1 MSAVLSQIFR
11 FLRLVL
17 SARLHYIERVDRPL
31 IWRKKLPNKA
41 MSEADCIFDEL
52 TNTLSRWGLEEIP
65 FTESASCLGLSK
77 LREVFTGRTQ
87 ELREVLTLFQG
98 RERKR
103 ILVYG
108 WAGIGKTAFIL
119 EVLSVLQRKAKD
131 TLATYIS
138 LPPKTDLATAALIA
152 LARGMEDDEWAQH
165 QLNLMGLRPKKWPV
179 QRTGKGKA
187 DILSIGIEAEE
198 TTVPVTPPRFPALSF
213 EDLLE
218 RALKKYSRVVIA
230 IDDLDKQDPAR
241 VRELLRNDQGL
252 LKSGAWFMLT
262 GHPSGL
268 TRDILTSELG
278 LFDLAIEL
286 KQLDQDTTYRMLVN
300 YLNSARP
307 KKATRD
313 FDDPAAVQ
321 PFTPETA
328 RVLCERSDGVP
339 RWLNRLGNYVLLK
352 AASIHADLVTD
363 DVLQQGLEYAAHQLR
378 GQSGLT
384 AEDYYVL
391 DLVLE
396 KRILSDETVTLTDLE
411 RLKAKEFSEIL
422 PILEK
427 LVQYDLLRRL
437 PSERAAEYEPTPLLI
452 GKTEQKED
460 KAD

>member
-1 MSAVLSQIFR
+1 
-11 FLRLVL
+11 
-17 SARLHYIERVDRPL
+17 
-31 IWRKKLPNKA
+31 
-41 MSEADCIFDEL
+41 MSEADRIFDEL
-52 TNTLSRWGLEEIP
+52 TTTLSRWGLREIP
-65 FTESASCLGLSK
+65 FSESASF
-77 LREVFTGRTQ
+77 LRQSQLRDVFTGRTQ

-108 WAGIGKTAFIL
+108 WVGIGKTAFIL

-138 LPPKTDLATAALIA
+138 LPPETDLATAALIA
-152 LARGMEDDEWAQH
+152 LARQMEDDEWAQH
-165 QLNLMGLRPKKWPV
+165 QLNLMGLRPKKRPV
-179 QRTGKGKA
+179 QKTGKGKA
-187 DILSIGIEAEE
+187 GIPSIGVEAEE
-198 TTVPVTPPRFPALSF
+198 TTVPVAAPQFPALSF

-241 VRELLRNDQGL
+241 VRELLRNAQGM
-252 LKSGAWFMLT
+252 LKGGAWFMLT

-268 TRDILTSELG
+268 TRDILTRDLG

-286 KQLDQDTTYRMLVN
+286 KPLDQPTTYRMLVN

-307 KKATRD
+307 KNARHD
-313 FDDPAAVQ
+313 PDDPRAVH

-328 RVLCERSDGVP
+328 RALCERSNGVP
-339 RWLNRLGNYVLLK
+339 RWLNRLGSYVLLK
-352 AASIHADLVTD
+352 AATIHADLITP
-363 DVLQQGLEYAAHQLR
+363 DVLQQGLEYADQQLR
-378 GQSGLT
+378 GQTGLT
-384 AEDYYVL
+384 PEDYYVL

-396 KRILSDETVTLTDLE
+396 KGILSDATITLTEME

-427 LVQYDLLRRL
+427 LVQFDLLRRL
-437 PSERAAEYEPTPLLI
+437 PSERAAEYGPTPLLV
-452 GKTEQKED
+452 GKQAERKQSEKTD
-460 KAD
+460 AA

>member
-1 MSAVLSQIFR
+1 
-11 FLRLVL
+11 
-17 SARLHYIERVDRPL
+17 
-31 IWRKKLPNKA
+31 
-41 MSEADCIFDEL
+41 MSEADGIFDEL
-52 TNTLSRWGLEEIP
+52 TDTLSRWGLDEIP
-65 FTESASCLGLSK
+65 FSESASSLGISQ
-77 LREVFTGRTQ
+77 LREVFTGRTE

-108 WAGIGKTAFIL
+108 WVGIGKTAFIL
-119 EVLSVLQRKAKD
+119 EILSVLQRKAKD
-131 TLATYIS
+131 TLATCIS
-138 LPPKTDLATAALIA
+138 LPPETDLATAALVA
-152 LARGMEDDEWAQH
+152 LARKMEDDEWAQH
-165 QLNLMGLRPKKWPV
+165 QLNLMGLRPRKRPV
-179 QRTGKGKA
+179 QKTGRGKA
-187 DILSIGIEAEE
+187 GIASIGVEAEE
-198 TTVPVTPPRFPALSF
+198 TTVPVTSPRFPALSF

-268 TRDILTSELG
+268 TRDILTSDLG

-286 KQLDQDTTYRMLVN
+286 KALDQATTYRMLVN
-300 YLNSARP
+300 YLNSARS
-307 KKATRD
+307 KRIRYN
-313 FDDPAAVQ
+313 FDDPSAVR

-328 RVLCERSDGVP
+328 RILCERSDGVP
-339 RWLNRLGNYVLLK
+339 RWLNRLGSYVLLK
-352 AASIHADLVTD
+352 AATIGADLVTE
-363 DVLQQGLEYAAHQLR
+363 DVLQQGLEYAARQLR

-396 KRILSDETVTLTDLE
+396 KRTLSDETVTLTDLE
-411 RLKAKEFSEIL
+411 RLKVREFSEIL

-437 PSERAAEYEPTPLLI
+437 PSERVAQYEPTPLLI
-452 GKTEQKED
+452 GKTEPKED
-460 KAD
+460 KKD

>member
-1 MSAVLSQIFR
+1 MSV
-11 FLRLVL
+11 
-17 SARLHYIERVDRPL
+17 VDQ
-31 IWRKKLPNKA
+31 
-41 MSEADCIFDEL
+41 IFDEL
-52 TNTLSRWGLEEIP
+52 ARPLSRWGLNEIP
-65 FTESASCLGLSK
+65 FTESASSLGISR
-77 LREVFTGRTQ
+77 LREVFTGRTK
-87 ELREVLTLFQG
+87 ELREVLTLFHG

-108 WAGIGKTAFIL
+108 WVGIGKTAFIL
-119 EVLSVLQRKAKD
+119 EIISVLQRKAKD

-138 LPPKTDLATAALIA
+138 LPPETDLATAALIA
-152 LARGMEDDEWAQH
+152 LARKMENDEWAQH
-165 QLNLMGLRPKKWPV
+165 QLNLMGLRPRKRPVEKVGKLKAGIQSIFGVESKK
-179 QRTGKGKA
+179 
-187 DILSIGIEAEE
+187 
-198 TTVPVTPPRFPALSF
+198 TTVPVTSSRFPSLSF

-241 VRELLRNDQGL
+241 VRELLRNAQGL

-268 TRDILTSELG
+268 TRDILTSDLG
-278 LFDLAIEL
+278 LFDLTLEL
-286 KQLDQDTTYRMLVN
+286 KSLDQATTYHMLVN

-307 KKATRD
+307 KRARCD
-313 FDDPAAVQ
+313 FNDPDAVR
-321 PFTPETA
+321 PFTQETA
-328 RVLCERSDGVP
+328 LVLCERSDGVP
-339 RWLNRLGNYVLLK
+339 RWLNRLGSYVLLK
-352 AASIHADLVTD
+352 AATIGADLITD

-396 KRILSDETVTLTDLE
+396 KRTISDETVTLTDLE
-411 RLKAKEFSEIL
+411 RLKAKEFNEIL

-452 GKTEQKED
+452 GKTEQKDD
-460 KAD
+460 KTD